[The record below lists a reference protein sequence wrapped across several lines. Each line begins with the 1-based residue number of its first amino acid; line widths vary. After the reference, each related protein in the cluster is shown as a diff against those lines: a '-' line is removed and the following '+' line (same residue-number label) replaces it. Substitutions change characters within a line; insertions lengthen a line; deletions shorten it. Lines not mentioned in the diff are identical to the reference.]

1 MPETPRSNPI
11 ELSLAFSD
19 ARNVEAYEKVRQD
32 AFDLRQDEI
41 KLDTGILAPEQIS
54 RRVDPSRTPHAQQ
67 SVKKDKDRKNDDMAI
82 LLSLLDDLR
91 DRLAEL
97 ERSMAQRYET
107 LRGKYGQ
114 DVIAG
119 MAATFLDEETANG
132 LKTDEARMRAL
143 ANVFLDK
150 NGDIKDKYKDLEEA
164 KYVRDWHEAETLR
177 PVIAKYEGRNHLTAE
192 EGLEVYSAAQS
203 ASMSNNDNTIVLSQ
217 NEALE
222 RAVDDAREEARAGQE
237 TVIETST
244 LVFR

>member
-1 MPETPRSNPI
+1 MPETPRSTSI
-11 ELSLAFSD
+11 ELSPAFSD
-19 ARNVEAYEKVRQD
+19 ARNVEAYEKARQD

-41 KLDTGILAPEQIS
+41 KLDTDMLGPEQVS
-54 RRVDPSRTPHAQQ
+54 RRVDLSRTPHAQQ
-67 SVKKDKDRKNDDMAI
+67 SVKKDKDRKNDEMAI

-97 ERSMAQRYET
+97 ERSMEERYET

-143 ANVFLDK
+143 ASVFLDK
-150 NGDIKDKYKDLEEA
+150 NGDIKDKYKNLEEA
-164 KYVRDWHEAETLR
+164 KYVRDWNEAETLR

-192 EGLEVYSAAQS
+192 EGAEVFHAAQS
-203 ASMSNNDNTIVLSQ
+203 ASLAENKNMIMLSENSEFQRIVD
-217 NEALE
+217 E
-222 RAVDDAREEARAGQE
+222 AVDHNRSELNDAKTTAAM
-237 TVIETST
+237 S
-244 LVFR
+244 FR